1 MYVMRQPEPVSTW
14 IPTVSKQDGP
24 LYLAIARLIGAD
36 IASGRLRAGARLPP
50 QRALA
55 EQLGVDFTTIS
66 RAYNEARRLGLIEGR
81 VGQGTYVRSQVSA
94 QSRANAGVVDMSM
107 NMPPQFAG
115 DELVNRVWRD
125 IGAIQGKEGFDLLL
139 RYQEAGGGLADRIAG
154 AQWLAPLLPDLAPE
168 RVLITPGAQGAM
180 MAVLGLLGAPGDSI
194 CVEALTYPGFRA
206 MGQYLSL
213 RLRPLAMDG
222 QGILPEAFAAACLEE
237 KPKALY
243 CTPTLH
249 NPTTA
254 TMGLERRRQ
263 ISDIAVKFGV
273 SIIEDDAYGMLPAQ
287 PVAPIAALV
296 PELTYYISSLSKCLS
311 PAIRIS
317 YLVAPNARIGARLAS
332 NIRASTSI
340 ASPLTSAIA
349 TRWIETGSAASVLEA
364 IREETGARHR
374 MVLSHLPTLQSDREA
389 FHAWLPLGGAW
400 DRHAFTAK
408 LRSVGIGVVASDAFA
423 VGTAPEAVRLGL
435 GGVATREEL
444 EISLATIADVL
455 DQSPSFGS
463 MVV

>member
-1 MYVMRQPEPVSTW
+1 MMRQPEPASTW
-14 IPTVSKQDGP
+14 VPMVSKQDGP
-24 LYLAIARLIGAD
+24 LYLTIAGVIAAD
-36 IASGRLRAGARLPP
+36 IASGKLRAGTRLPP

-66 RAYNEARRLGLIEGR
+66 RAYNEARRRGLIEGR
-81 VGQGTYVRSQVSA
+81 VGQGTYVRTQVSA
-94 QSRANAGVVDMSM
+94 QSRAAAGVVDMSM

-115 DELVNRVWRD
+115 DDLVDRMWRD
-125 IGAIQGKEGFDLLL
+125 IGAIQGKAGLDLLL

-154 AQWLAPLLPDLAPE
+154 AQWLAPVLPDLAPE

-180 MAVLGLLGAPGDSI
+180 MAVLGLLATPGDSI

-213 RLRPLAMDG
+213 RLRPLAMDE
-222 QGILPEAFAAACLEE
+222 QGILPEAFEAACVED

-254 TMGLERRRQ
+254 TMGPKRREE
-263 ISDIAVKFGV
+263 IAAIALRYGV
-273 SIIEDDAYGMLPAQ
+273 PIIEDDAYGMLPAE
-287 PVAPIAALV
+287 PLTPLAMLA
-296 PELTYYISSLSKCLS
+296 PELTYYISSLAKCLS
-311 PAIRIS
+311 PALRIS
-317 YLVAPNARIGARLAS
+317 YLATPNARIGARLAG

-349 TRWIETGSAASVLEA
+349 TRWIETGSAVSVLKA
-364 IREETGARHR
+364 IRQETRERH
-374 MVLSHLPTLQSDREA
+374 HLLMERLPLAQTDPEA
-389 FHAWLPLGGAW
+389 FHAWLPLPGEW

-423 VGTAPEAVRLGL
+423 VGPAPEAVRLGL

-444 EISLATIADVL
+444 ENSLATIADVL
-455 DQSPSFGS
+455 DQSPSFGN

>member
-1 MYVMRQPEPVSTW
+1 MRQPEPASPWV
-14 IPTVSKQDGP
+14 PMVSKQDGP
-24 LYLAIARLIGAD
+24 LYLAIAGVIAAD
-36 IASGRLRAGARLPP
+36 IASGRLRAGTRLPP

-55 EQLGVDFTTIS
+55 EQMGVDFTTIS
-66 RAYNEARRLGLIEGR
+66 RAYNEARRRGLIEGR
-81 VGQGTYVRSQVSA
+81 VGQGTYVRTQASA
-94 QSRANAGVVDMSM
+94 QSRAAAGVVDMSM

-115 DELVNRVWRD
+115 EDLVERIWRD
-125 IGAIQGKEGFDLLL
+125 IGSIQSKTGLDLLL
-139 RYQEAGGGLADRIAG
+139 RYQEAGGGLVDRMAG
-154 AQWLAPLLPDLAPE
+154 AQWLAALLPDLAPE
-168 RVLITPGAQGAM
+168 RVLITPGAQGAT
-180 MAVLGLLGAPGDSI
+180 MAVLGLVAVPGDTI
-194 CVEALTYPGFRA
+194 AVEALTYPGFRA

-222 QGILPEAFAAACLEE
+222 QGILPEAFEAACRED

-254 TMGLERRRQ
+254 TMGPERRRA
-263 ISDIAVKFGV
+263 IADIAAKFGV
-273 SIIEDDAYGMLPAQ
+273 PIIEDDAYGMLPAQ
-287 PVAPIAALV
+287 PVAPIATLA

-311 PAIRIS
+311 PALRIS
-317 YLVAPNARIGARLAS
+317 YLVAPNAKIGARLAS

-349 TRWIETGSAASVLEA
+349 TRWIETGSAASVLKA
-364 IREETGARHR
+364 IRQETRERHR
-374 MVLSHLPTLQSDREA
+374 LLMTNLPSAQSDPEA
-389 FHAWLPLGGAW
+389 FHAWLPLRGAW

-423 VGTAPEAVRLGL
+423 VGAAPEAVRLGL
-435 GGVATREEL
+435 GGIATREEL
-444 EISLATIADVL
+444 ETSLTVIADVL
-455 DQSPSFGS
+455 DQSPSFGG

>member
-1 MYVMRQPEPVSTW
+1 MRQPEPVATW
-14 IPTVSKQDGP
+14 TPTVSKQDGP
-24 LYLAIARLIGAD
+24 LYLAIAGAISTD
-36 IASGRLRAGARLPP
+36 IASGRLRAGTRLPP

-55 EQLGVDFTTIS
+55 ERLGVDFTTIS
-66 RAYNEARRLGLIEGR
+66 RAYNEARRRGLIEGR
-81 VGQGTYVRSQVSA
+81 VGQGTYVRAQANA
-94 QSRANAGVVDMSM
+94 QSRASTGVVDMSM

-115 DELVNRVWRD
+115 DDLVDRIWRD
-125 IGAIQGKEGFDLLL
+125 IGSIQGKAGLDLLL
-139 RYQEAGGGLADRIAG
+139 RYQEAGGGLADRMAG

-168 RVLITPGAQGAM
+168 RVLITPGAQGGM
-180 MAVLGLLGAPGDSI
+180 MAVLGLLAASGDSV

-222 QGILPEAFAAACLEE
+222 QGILPEAFEAACLEE
-237 KPKALY
+237 RPKALY

-254 TMGLERRRQ
+254 TMGPERRRQ
-263 ISDIAVKFGV
+263 IADIAVKFGV
-273 SIIEDDAYGMLPAQ
+273 PIIEDDAYGMLPSQ
-287 PVAPIAALV
+287 PLTPIAALV

-311 PAIRIS
+311 PALRVS
-317 YLVAPNARIGARLAS
+317 YLVAPNARIGSRLAS

-349 TRWIETGSAASVLEA
+349 TRWIETGSAASVLKA
-364 IREETGARHR
+364 IRQETRERHR
-374 MVLSHLPTLQSDREA
+374 MLLSHLPNLQSDPAA
-389 FHAWLPLGGAW
+389 FHAWLPLRGTW

-423 VGTAPEAVRLGL
+423 VGAAPEAVRLGL
-435 GGVATREEL
+435 GGIASREEL
-444 EISLATIADVL
+444 EASLTVIADVL
-455 DQSPSFGS
+455 DQSPSFGG